1 MDKVKLTKK
10 QVEIIESIKGG
21 TDDIANFLTHWHTA
35 QDKAMFATRENFTPS
50 LLMKAWEYGYEIEMT
65 KEEMALDYYEAL
77 GRLMIEAEAIGNR
90 DKTLTLSNERKGARN
105 ILMILGIKIEGI
117 NA

>member
-10 QVEIIESIKGG
+10 QAEIIESIKDG

-35 QDKAMFATRENFTPS
+35 QDKVMVATKENFTPS
-50 LLMKAWEYGYEIEMT
+50 LLMKAWEHGYEIDLT
-65 KEEMALDYYEAL
+65 PEEKVREFFDSFPNVIPTSFNHGVKA
-77 GRLMIEAEAIGNR
+77 GVV
-90 DKTLTLSNERKGARN
+90 KTLDL
-105 ILMILGIKIEGI
+105 LGIKIEGI